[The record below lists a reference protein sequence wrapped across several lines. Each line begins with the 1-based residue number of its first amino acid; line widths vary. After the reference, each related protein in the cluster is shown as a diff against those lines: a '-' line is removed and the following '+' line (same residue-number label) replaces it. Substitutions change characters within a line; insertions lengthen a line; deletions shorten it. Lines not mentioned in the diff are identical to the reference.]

1 AVAAPALDGP
11 RDDSRFVAGF
21 APKVGEARVGR
32 GGPLLGLEVIE
43 PDPDRDRDAFAAYDA
58 LAVAQGRDRVEE
70 AARAFGHRGADA
82 GLVAVVVQ
90 THRDD
95 RAALRQDAFGKIR
108 RTLRDEAERHAI
120 LTAFLGDPLEDLAD
134 GLAALR
140 ILVLRDVA
148 VRLFADEEE
157 RALRLGPRPDRIVE
171 HHSGEDRDN
180 YRRDLRRDARD
191 VDDRDRL
198 AVARQAEQLGEQGRH
213 RIRHQHA

>member
-70 AARAFGHRGADA
+70 AARAFGHRRADA

-95 RAALRQDAFGKIR
+95 RAALRQNAFGKVR
-108 RTLRDEAERHAI
+108 RSLRNQAQRHAV
-120 LTAFLGDPLEDLAD
+120 LTTFLGDSLQDLSD
-134 GLAALR
+134 CLAV
-140 ILVLRDVA
+140 LVLGHVA
-148 VRLFADEEE
+148 VRLFADEQQ
-157 RALRLGPRPDRIVE
+157 RALRLGPRPDRFFY
-171 HHSGEDRDN
+171 HRSGEHRDHD
-180 YRRDLRRDARD
+180 RRDLRWN
-191 VDDRDRL
+191 
-198 AVARQAEQLGEQGRH
+198 
-213 RIRHQHA
+213 